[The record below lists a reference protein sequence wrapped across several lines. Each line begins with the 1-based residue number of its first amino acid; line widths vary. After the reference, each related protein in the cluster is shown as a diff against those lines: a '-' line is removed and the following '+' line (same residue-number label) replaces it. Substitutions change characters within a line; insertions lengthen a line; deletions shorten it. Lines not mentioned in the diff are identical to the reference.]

1 MSDKKQKFYLTETY
15 GCQMNERD
23 TEILAGMLEELG
35 YQPTKNEKDA
45 DIIILNTCCVR
56 ETAENK
62 VWGRIGELTH
72 VKSRNPEVILGICG
86 CMTQQV
92 EVAEKIRRKAPHM
105 DLIFG
110 THNIHQLPDLIQKA
124 KRSKK
129 PVLEVWESE
138 GEIVE
143 NLPTR
148 REDGLKAFITI
159 MYGCNNFCTY
169 CIVPYVRGRERSRLI
184 PDIKAEITQLAGEG
198 YKEITLLGQNVN
210 SYGKDLESP
219 VEFADLLW
227 ELNKIEGI
235 YRLRFTTSHPKD
247 LSDRLIEA
255 MAGAEKVCEHIH
267 LPVQAGSN
275 RVLQAMNRKYT
286 REHYFALIHKL
297 REAVPGV
304 AITTDLIVGFPGET
318 EQDFRDTIDL
328 VERVKYDA
336 AYTFVYN
343 KRSGTPAANLADQV
357 PDEVKKARIQE
368 LINLQNSISLAKNR
382 EELGR
387 RVEVLVEGPSKTN
400 ESKLTGRTRSNK
412 VVVFDGNPDLKGKL
426 VTVSIDGAKTWHLEG
441 KLI

>member
-1 MSDKKQKFYLTETY
+1 MPQKYHLETF

-35 YQPTKNEKDA
+35 YQPTENERDA

-72 VKSRNPEVILGICG
+72 TKSRNPEVILGICG

-92 EVAEKIRRKAPHM
+92 EVAEKIRQKAPHM

-110 THNIHQLPDLIQKA
+110 THNIHQLPDLIQRVKT
-124 KRSKK
+124 SKK
-129 PVLEVWESE
+129 AVLEVWERE

-184 PDIKAEITQLAGEG
+184 PDIKAEITQLAREG

-210 SYGKDLESP
+210 SYGKDLEP
-219 VEFADLLW
+219 RVEFADLLW
-227 ELNKIEGI
+227 ELNKIGDI
-235 YRLRFTTSHPKD
+235 YRLRFTSSHPKD

-275 RVLQAMNRKYT
+275 RVLKAMNRNYT
-286 REHYFALIHKL
+286 REHYLELIHKL
-297 REAVPGV
+297 REAVPQI

-318 EQDFRDTIDL
+318 DQDFRDTMDL
-328 VERVKYDA
+328 LERVRYDA

-343 KRSGTPAANLADQV
+343 KRSGTPAADLADQV

-368 LINLQNSISLAKNR
+368 LITLQNSISLAKNR
-382 EELGR
+382 EEIGQ

-412 VVVFDGNPDLKGKL
+412 VVVFTGNPDLKGKL
-426 VTVSIDGAKTWHLEG
+426 ATVSIDDAKTWHLEG

>member
-1 MSDKKQKFYLTETY
+1 MPQKYHLETF

-35 YQPTKNEKDA
+35 YQPTENERDA

-72 VKSRNPEVILGICG
+72 TKSRNPEVILGICG

-92 EVAEKIRRKAPHM
+92 EVAEKIRQKAPHM

-110 THNIHQLPDLIQKA
+110 THNIHQLPDLIQRVKT
-124 KRSKK
+124 SKK
-129 PVLEVWESE
+129 AVLEVWESE

-184 PDIKAEITQLAGEG
+184 PDIKAEITQLAREG

-210 SYGKDLESP
+210 SYGKDLEP
-219 VEFADLLW
+219 RVEFADLLW
-227 ELNKIEGI
+227 ELNKIEDI
-235 YRLRFTTSHPKD
+235 YRLRFTSSHPKD

-275 RVLQAMNRKYT
+275 RVLKAMNRNYT
-286 REHYFALIHKL
+286 REHYLELIHKL
-297 REAVPGV
+297 REAVPQI

-318 EQDFRDTIDL
+318 DQDFRDTMDL
-328 VERVKYDA
+328 LERVRYDA

-343 KRSGTPAANLADQV
+343 KRSGTPAADLADQV

-368 LINLQNSISLAKNR
+368 LITLQNSISLAKNR
-382 EELGR
+382 EEIGQ

-412 VVVFDGNPDLKGKL
+412 VVVFTGNPDLKGKL
-426 VTVSIDGAKTWHLEG
+426 ATVSIDDAKTWHLEG